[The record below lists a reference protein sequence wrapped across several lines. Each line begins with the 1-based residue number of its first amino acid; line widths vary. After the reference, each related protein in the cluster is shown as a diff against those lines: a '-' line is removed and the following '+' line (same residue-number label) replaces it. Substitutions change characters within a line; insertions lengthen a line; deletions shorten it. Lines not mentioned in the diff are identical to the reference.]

1 MTPRTMYVLEP
12 GSDGRPSKWYW
23 RDDETRTIYRSNR
36 STSRTIVR
44 TEPATATAEHDLAPR
59 LEALGI
65 HLRPA
70 QRP

>member
-1 MTPRTMYVLEP
+1 MPRLMYVLTVGP
-12 GSDGRPSKWYW
+12 DGRPETWRY
-23 RDDETRTIYRSNR
+23 RDDPTRTVHRSHR